1 MHHDVTGLWIG
12 NALCCVIICVIC
24 PYYSV
29 WCVPSVTY
37 SSSSLTSSPSSV
49 YLVTNTHDGFLFSFF
64 FNLALFVAGLQLI
77 LDWLSLPFLSG
88 SRGSLVSSS
97 DAIETPAAERCCA
110 RVCEGVY
117 VFNSPPLLA
126 FDVSLVSQLTKCMA
140 AAPTAKTH
148 HRLANNYVRCKHTLI
163 FMLACT
169 CSGQENCNYR
179 WSAFITLIIAR
190 LPLTCYPS
198 SSGRRGIVGLSSG
211 WTWIQTPACC
221 CCCCC
226 WLCQRHNG
234 AQSGIIPSFSLLT
247 ASLLQIL
254 LLHFV
259 LLSIRLEWPK

>member
-1 MHHDVTGLWIG
+1 MFLLSCT
-12 NALCCVIICVIC
+12 AAAR
-24 PYYSV
+24 
-29 WCVPSVTY
+29 
-37 SSSSLTSSPSSV
+37 SLHLPRLFISWQ
-49 YLVTNTHDGFLFSFF
+49 THMMAFLFFFF
-64 FNLALFVAGLQLI
+64 FNLPVFVACLQLI

-97 DAIETPAAERCCA
+97 DAIETPAAVHCCA

-126 FDVSLVSQLTKCMA
+126 FDVSLVCQLTKCTG

-148 HRLANNYVRCKHTLI
+148 HRLANSYVRCKHTLI

-169 CSGQENCNYR
+169 CSGQESCNYR

-190 LPLTCYPS
+190 LPLTCFPS
-198 SSGRRGIVGLSSG
+198 SSGRRGIVGLSLG
-211 WTWIQTPACC
+211 WTWIRTPACC
-221 CCCCC
+221 CCY

-234 AQSGIIPSFSLLT
+234 AESGIIPSFSLLT

-259 LLSIRLEWPK
+259 LLSICLEWPK

>member
-64 FNLALFVAGLQLI
+64 FNLPLFVAGLQLI

-110 RVCEGVY
+110 RVCVRVY
-117 VFNSPPLLA
+117 MCLIVPHCSPLMFHWFA
-126 FDVSLVSQLTKCMA
+126 SSLNA
-140 AAPTAKTH
+140 
-148 HRLANNYVRCKHTLI
+148 
-163 FMLACT
+163 
-169 CSGQENCNYR
+169 
-179 WSAFITLIIAR
+179 W
-190 LPLTCYPS
+190 LPLPQQ
-198 SSGRRGIVGLSSG
+198 RR
-211 WTWIQTPACC
+211 
-221 CCCCC
+221 
-226 WLCQRHNG
+226 
-234 AQSGIIPSFSLLT
+234 IID
-247 ASLLQIL
+247 
-254 LLHFV
+254 
-259 LLSIRLEWPK
+259 

>member
-1 MHHDVTGLWIG
+1 MMWPDSGQET
-12 NALCCVIICVIC
+12 
-24 PYYSV
+24 
-29 WCVPSVTY
+29 PSVMLSY
-37 SSSSLTSSPSSV
+37 VWSVHIIVCVCFFCHVQRQLAHFISLVCLSRDKHTWRLS
-49 YLVTNTHDGFLFSFF
+49 FFFFF
-64 FNLALFVAGLQLI
+64 FNLPVFVACLQLI

-97 DAIETPAAERCCA
+97 DAIETPAAVHCCA

-126 FDVSLVSQLTKCMA
+126 FDVSLVCQLTKCTG

-148 HRLANNYVRCKHTLI
+148 HRFTNSYVRCKHTLI

-169 CSGQENCNYR
+169 CSGQESCNYR

-190 LPLTCYPS
+190 LPLTCFPS
-198 SSGRRGIVGLSSG
+198 SSGRRGIVGLSLG
-211 WTWIQTPACC
+211 WTWIRTPACC
-221 CCCCC
+221 CCY

-234 AQSGIIPSFSLLT
+234 AESGIIPSFSLLT

-259 LLSIRLEWPK
+259 LLSICLEWPK